1 MLLLIGGKE
10 VLPIMGRHRLFLHV
24 LWLCKR
30 SFRINIEVSIIG
42 MLLFEIVFWFYLWI
56 TLFEDIEKACLRTHR
71 QMGNNLLYLSL
82 GKLGTYPDDETGWG
96 LPPVWF
102 FNYINLTSV
111 GGQAF

>member
-42 MLLFEIVFWFYLWI
+42 MLLFEIVFWFYLMDYALRGHQRRSAI
-56 TLFEDIEKACLRTHR
+56 ICSISFLVNLEHIQMMKRAILDIWACLQYGFST
-71 QMGNNLLYLSL
+71 
-82 GKLGTYPDDETGWG
+82 
-96 LPPVWF
+96 
-102 FNYINLTSV
+102 I
-111 GGQAF
+111 